1 MNCLDFEDPLDLLLE
16 NSEPAPGCMD
26 YHVPVLADEVVTFL
40 RPAPGILFLDGTLG
54 GGGHTERLLQAG
66 ARVIALDRDTE
77 ALAHAGER
85 LAAYTHRLTLCQ
97 SNYADAPAV
106 LDSLG
111 IDKLGGA
118 LIDIGV
124 SSHQLD
130 TAGRGFSLL
139 HDGPLDMRM
148 GHDATCTAAD
158 LVNEASP
165 EELLRIFREFGEESA
180 AGRIVSHL
188 VEQRRLR
195 RFETT
200 GQLAEAVS
208 AVVPRTGRRH
218 PATRVFQALRIA
230 VNDELGSLNRGLDA
244 ISHRLARGARFGVI
258 TFHSLEDRIVKRYF
272 KQHSSEWIDRPEWPE
287 PRRNPDHI
295 FRLLTPHPID
305 PSPEEIEANPRARS
319 AKLRIVE
326 RL

>member
-26 YHVPVLADEVVTFL
+26 YHVPVLAEEVVTYL

-66 ARVIALDRDTE
+66 ARVTGLDRDTD
-77 ALAHAGER
+77 ALTYAGER
-85 LAAYTHRLTLCQ
+85 LAPFAHRLTLRQ
-97 SNYADAPAV
+97 ANYADAAAV
-106 LDSLG
+106 LDALG
-111 IDKLGGA
+111 IETVGGA

-130 TAGRGFSLL
+130 TPGRGFSLM

-148 GHDATCTAAD
+148 GTDAALTAAD
-158 LVNEASP
+158 LVNDAPP
-165 EELLRIFREFGEESA
+165 EELVRIFREYGEENSA
-180 AGRIVSHL
+180 VRIVSHL
-188 VEQRRLR
+188 VNRRRTQR
-195 RFETT
+195 FATT
-200 GQLAEAVS
+200 GELAETVS
-208 AVVPRTGRRH
+208 QVIPRTGRRH

-230 VNDELGSLNRGLDA
+230 VNDELGSLHRGLDA
-244 ISHRLARGARFGVI
+244 ISGRLARGARFGVI

-272 KQHSSEWIDRPEWPE
+272 KHRSSEWLDRPEWPE
-287 PRRNPDHI
+287 PRRNPDRI

-305 PSPEEIEANPRARS
+305 PTAEEVEANPRARS

-326 RL
+326 HI